1 MKVAHILLVAMAAAS
16 APAFASQAL
25 AEKNACLSCHGI
37 DKKIVGPAF
46 QDVAKKYAGQK
57 DAVAAVTA
65 SIKNGGSGKWGPIPM
80 PASEG
85 LSDADAK
92 ALATWV
98 LGTAK

>member
-1 MKVAHILLVAMAAAS
+1 MKVAYILLVAMAAAS